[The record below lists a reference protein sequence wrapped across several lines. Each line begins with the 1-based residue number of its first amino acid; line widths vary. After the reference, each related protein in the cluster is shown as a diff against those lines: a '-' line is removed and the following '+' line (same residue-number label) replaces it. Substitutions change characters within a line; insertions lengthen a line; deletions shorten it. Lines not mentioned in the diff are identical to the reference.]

1 MKFELIGLK
10 FKLIIIDLALFVNRA
25 LVLAS
30 LSERDYYT
38 NIGWW
43 RVHCTVYGTKKSDNE
58 RGEAESIIAFLR
70 PVNCIV
76 DELPSNICYIIHI
89 GKILPMLKNAGL

>member
-1 MKFELIGLK
+1 M
-10 FKLIIIDLALFVNRA
+10 V
-25 LVLAS
+25 AS
-30 LSERDYYT
+30 PLYTIQILDGGESTIHYT

-43 RVHCTVYGTKKSDNE
+43 RVHYTVYGTKKSDNG

-76 DELPSNICYIIHI
+76 DELPSNICYVIHI
-89 GKILPMLKNAGL
+89 GKILTMLL

>member
-1 MKFELIGLK
+1 MKGRSPDLSSQPELENK
-10 FKLIIIDLALFVNRA
+10 DYYT
-25 LVLAS
+25 
-30 LSERDYYT
+30 DYYT

-43 RVHCTVYGTKKSDNE
+43 RVHYTVYGTKKSDNG
-58 RGEAESIIAFLR
+58 RGEAEAIIAFLS

-89 GKILPMLKNAGL
+89 GKILTMLL